1 MLDAKISDVK
11 ACVFDAYGTLFDV
24 HPAAEKCRTDLGDK
38 ADHVS
43 NTWRGKQLQYSW
55 LRSLMGE
62 CVPCWHVTGEALDYA
77 LSESGIE
84 NAVLRD
90 KLTNLYLQLNCY
102 PEVPRV
108 LKTLQE
114 AGKQT
119 GILSNGSRDMLA
131 SAVANST
138 LGELLDAS
146 LSVDDVGV
154 FKLDPRVYEMATARF
169 SCEPREICFM
179 SSNAWEAWAA
189 SHFGFQVAWVNR
201 FDQPPEHLPGGPS
214 AKIRNLD
221 ERPPP
226 TRTLR

>member
-24 HPAAEKCRTDLGDK
+24 HSAAEKCRTDLGDK
-38 ADHVS
+38 ADQVS

-62 CVPCWHVTGEALDYA
+62 FVPCWHVTGEALDYA

-90 KLTNLYLQLNCY
+90 KLTNLYLQFNCY

-108 LKTLQE
+108 LKALQE
-114 AGKQT
+114 VGKQT
-119 GILSNGSRDMLA
+119 GILSNGSRDMLD

-138 LGELLDAS
+138 LSELLDAS
-146 LSVDDVGV
+146 LSVDDVSV
-154 FKLDPRVYEMATARF
+154 FKVDPRVYEMATARF

-179 SSNAWEAWAA
+179 SSNAWDAWAA

-201 FDQPPEHLPGGPS
+201 FGQPSEHLPGGPS
-214 AKIRNLD
+214 AKIKNLD
-221 ERPPP
+221 APP
-226 TRTLR
+226 LLGL